1 MDAGPALGPGFG
13 LGGYTRGGGLRWAC
27 IRRGQGSLAGRRMGM
42 GAGGCSRG
50 GRRIGGGRLRYEV
63 RVEMKMRVKG
73 AMTMVMAV
81 TVRSNQRESRA

>member
-1 MDAGPALGPGFG
+1 
-13 LGGYTRGGGLRWAC
+13 
-27 IRRGQGSLAGRRMGM
+27 M